1 MNSSLLFF
9 RKPKKLP
16 FFNSTPCF
24 PSSCLMFPYVCRVE
38 ASTCEYPV
46 DDPPALTA
54 KVAGFATVFVE
65 DGLLACGGR
74 VSDKEGEGGLINL
87 CKCMLRKL
95 CSRKR
100 L

>member
-1 MNSSLLFF
+1 
-9 RKPKKLP
+9 
-16 FFNSTPCF
+16 
-24 PSSCLMFPYVCRVE
+24 MFPYVCRVE

-74 VSDKEGEGGLINL
+74 VSDKEGG
-87 CKCMLRKL
+87 
-95 CSRKR
+95 
-100 L
+100 